1 MGNMIKVSICVPVFN
16 NESYLLPF
24 LDSVL
29 RQSLED
35 IEVIFA
41 DNHSTDRSYEILRNY
56 ATVFPNKVFV
66 YQTAKHGGPGMGRNL
81 AFQKSH
87 GEYIYWCD
95 SDDIIHPNALEELYK
110 EAKKYNAD
118 IVCASGVRVDE
129 KNGEITSV
137 ANITQKQTMAVS
149 NEVAI
154 VSSEIQFWSQLFKRE
169 LVELV
174 GLMPNTVILDD
185 VRYVTVLRTYAKTIR
200 FLDFPVYYWFMR
212 KSSTTNAIR
221 KELCQDLVDADT
233 YMLQHCNP
241 KHLQA
246 VQFLAGIRERW
257 NMDFRWP
264 LLDIY
269 INWLR
274 ENAAWIYS
282 NERIRRDRSVYDA
295 LRWADGLA
303 DLQCPNTIYVNGF
316 KDSPNKSRLEELQNK
331 VFHDGCKIVVLS
343 LENCDL
349 KENPYITR
357 AYRNGDYDC
366 VAGYFALK
374 HIYQD
379 GGIYIDDRIR
389 IINYFGVLKYQ
400 NAFFAMIDK
409 TTYSDWIY
417 GAPAEN
423 EAIEA
428 ILKTYSDQWD
438 KKREYMSLSERIS
451 IILTAKYG
459 IPLDGKPR
467 LFGDIVSVFSPDLSV
482 ADTRFGSE
490 TKKCMFEHDFS
501 AYAQQDEYVTIPR
514 SSLEWMLA
522 HARVE
527 VVERVIRENEDLMS
541 TNTGRLMMKI
551 RRIGDGPYGPF
562 LKKIFHAVLR
572 LYRKIK

>member
-1 MGNMIKVSICVPVFN
+1 MKKPKISICVPVHNVERF
-16 NESYLLPF
+16 LPYF

-29 RQSLED
+29 VQTFD
-35 IEVIFA
+35 DYEVVLA
-41 DNHSTDRSYEILRNY
+41 DNHSTDHSLEILHKYEQAFPDRIF
-56 ATVFPNKVFV
+56 VFEAEKR
-66 YQTAKHGGPGMGRNL
+66 GGAGVGRNL
-81 AFQKSH
+81 SFQKSR
-87 GEYIYWCD
+87 GDYIFWCD
-95 SDDIIHPNALEELYK
+95 SDDLVHPSALESFYREAVKYDADVVCGSAFEL
-110 EAKKYNAD
+110 
-118 IVCASGVRVDE
+118 DE
-129 KNGEITSV
+129 KDGEIIRFFPIMDKQMSSV
-137 ANITQKQTMAVS
+137 TTETLIADGTH
-149 NEVAI
+149 
-154 VSSEIQFWSQLFKRE
+154 FWTRMIKRE
-169 LVELV
+169 LIEKM
-174 GLMPNTVILDD
+174 GEMPYEDIFED
-185 VRYVTVLRTYAKTIR
+185 VRYLGVLNSYAKNIR
-200 FLDFPVYYWFMR
+200 YLDARVYYWYKR
-212 KSSTTNAIR
+212 STSTTFFVR
-221 KELCQDLVDADT
+221 KELCEDSVQADK
-233 YMLQHCNP
+233 YLLSACNP
-241 KHLQA
+241 VYLDN
-246 VQFLAGIRERW
+246 IR
-257 NMDFRWP
+257 NFVAFRNYWY
-264 LLDIY
+264 LDIY
-269 INWLR
+269 WQYFDIFVDWIR
-274 ENAAWIYS
+274 EQAQWFYDGS
-282 NERIRRDRSVYDA
+282 LKESDRAVFDR
-295 LRWADGLA
+295 LCWADHLA
-303 DLQCPNTIYVNGF
+303 DCKMKNIVYVNGF
-316 KDSPNKSRLEELQNK
+316 RSTPNKSRLEELQNK

-349 KENPYITR
+349 EENPYITR

>member
-1 MGNMIKVSICVPVFN
+1 MKKSVKVSICVPVFN
-16 NESYLLPF
+16 NVSYIPLF
-24 LDSVL
+24 LSSAL
-29 RQSLED
+29 QQSIDDYE
-35 IEVIFA
+35 IIFG
-41 DNHSTDRSYEILRNY
+41 DNHSTDGSYELLQKY
-56 ATVFPNKVFV
+56 AREYPGKVSV
-66 YQTAKHGGPGMGRNL
+66 YRTDIHGGPGKGRNL
-81 AFQKSH
+81 AYQKSQ
-87 GEYIYWCD
+87 GDYIYWCD
-95 SDDIIHPNALEELYK
+95 ADDIIHPYAMEKLYK
-110 EAKKYNAD
+110 EAVRFDAD
-118 IVCASGVRVDE
+118 IVSATAYMVEERD
-129 KNGEITSV
+129 GEII
-137 ANITQKQTMAVS
+137 NITKINDKDNMPVN
-149 NEVAI
+149 NEFTI
-154 VSSEIQFWSQLFKRE
+154 VSDRPQFWLQLFKRS
-169 LVELV
+169 LVEKM
-174 GLMPNTVILDD
+174 GDIPDDVILDD
-185 VRYVTVLRTYAKTIR
+185 VRYTTTMRSFAKTIR
-200 FLDFPVYYWFMR
+200 YMDFPVYYWYLR
-212 KSSTTNAIR
+212 KNSTTNNIRKSLCEDLVAADEYLLDSCKEDFLSATQHLVAIR
-221 KELCQDLVDADT
+221 E
-233 YMLQHCNP
+233 N
-241 KHLQA
+241 
-246 VQFLAGIRERW
+246 W
-257 NMDFRWP
+257 NIEFRWP
-264 LLDIY
+264 FFDLFIE
-269 INWLR
+269 WVR
-274 ENAAWIYS
+274 KNAQWIFTNKLIETDPRTY
-282 NERIRRDRSVYDA
+282 NAI
-295 LRWADGLA
+295 RWADHLA
-303 DLQCPNTIYVNGF
+303 DCRMENIIYVNGF
-316 KDSPNKSRLEELQNK
+316 KGKPSEIRLKELQNK

-357 AYRNGDYDC
+357 ADRNGDYDC

-389 IINYFGVLKYQ
+389 LINYFGVLKYQ

-467 LFGDIVSVFSPDLSV
+467 LFGDIVSIFSPDLSV